1 VVHGFRI
8 LLGSRLV
15 QLREE
20 QALEVADVAVMAPC
34 TRAHLYAV
42 ERGTSWPSV
51 ELLLALAKI
60 YKVDEADFFVWPGKG
75 PRHDAREQVRLGSP
89 HTVAALLSGLP
100 AVTPMP
106 IKERDRRRGPR
117 KRPSQRAAPPS
128 ASAVPPASPPAGTRR
143 RPRR

>member
-1 VVHGFRI
+1 M
-8 LLGSRLV
+8 LLGSRLI

-20 QALEVADVAVMAPC
+20 QALKVDDVAIMALC
-34 TRAHLYAV
+34 SREHLYAV

-51 ELLLALAKI
+51 EMLLALAKI

-89 HTVAALLSGLP
+89 KTLVALLSGLP
-100 AVTPMP
+100 AVAPMP

-117 KRPSQRAAPPS
+117 KRPAKRAAPS
-128 ASAVPPASPPAGTRR
+128 ATTPATPAASRRRRTRR
-143 RPRR
+143 

>member
-1 VVHGFRI
+1 MVHAYRI

-34 TRAHLYAV
+34 SREHLYAI

-75 PRHDAREQVRLGSP
+75 PRHDAREQVRLGAP
-89 HTVAALLSGLP
+89 QTLAALLTGLP

-117 KRPSQRAAPPS
+117 KHAGKRIAPAAPT
-128 ASAVPPASPPAGTRR
+128 PASPAAGARRRTRR
-143 RPRR
+143 

>member
-1 VVHGFRI
+1 
-8 LLGSRLV
+8 
-15 QLREE
+15 
-20 QALEVADVAVMAPC
+20 MAPC

-89 HTVAALLSGLP
+89 QTLAALLGGLP

-117 KRPSQRAAPPS
+117 RRGRTGSAPAAPP
-128 ASAVPPASPPAGTRR
+128 ATSPSAGTRR